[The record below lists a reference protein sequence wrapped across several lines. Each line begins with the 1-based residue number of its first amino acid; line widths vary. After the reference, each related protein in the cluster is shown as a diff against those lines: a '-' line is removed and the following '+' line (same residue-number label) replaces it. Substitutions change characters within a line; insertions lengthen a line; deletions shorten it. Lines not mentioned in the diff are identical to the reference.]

1 MKVTPLI
8 DWNAIGRAVG
18 LVPSAAALDFA
29 LSVDPSA
36 VHYCHRA
43 SAVVTGRHP
52 TFADL
57 PPGTTVETPTARVVC
72 IGTPPL
78 VNPGPRG
85 RFYNVHP
92 KP

>member
-43 SAVVTGRHP
+43 SAVAAGRHP
-52 TFADL
+52 SFADL
-57 PPGTTVETPTARVVC
+57 PPGAAVETPTARVVC
-72 IGTPPL
+72 IGTLPCAGA
-78 VNPGPRG
+78 GPTG
-85 RFYNVHP
+85 RFYSVHP